1 MDEKRNPA
9 IIGAGFFIAFL
20 ALAFGIY
27 TILDA
32 IDDSRATQQAE
43 DQAEVVT
50 ADDDDA
56 ADPPAIDPPSASPGR
71 NIINPPEAITEFTFV
86 AQTGEPL
93 SLSDLSG
100 RYVLLAFGYTH
111 CPDVCPATLL
121 EFRQIKR
128 QLGDLADDV
137 AFVFV
142 SVDPER
148 DTPELLARYMA
159 RYDPDFIGLSGDEEG
174 LQTIAPQFGLFW
186 DIREDTSSR
195 AGYIVDHTASRY
207 LLDTQGQLIRVYSFT
222 TDPRVIEDDIRDLIT
237 PAM

>member
-1 MDEKRNPA
+1 MDEKRNPV
-9 IIGAGFFIAFL
+9 IIGAGFFIAFV
-20 ALAFGIY
+20 ALAIGIY

-32 IDDSRATQQAE
+32 IDGSRSAQQAG
-43 DQAEVVT
+43 DAVEV
-50 ADDDDA
+50 ALDDDA
-56 ADPPAIDPPSASPGR
+56 ETADTPPPSPPSASPGR
-71 NIINPPEAITEFTFV
+71 NVIDPPEAITEFTFI

-93 SLSDLSG
+93 SLSDLRG

-121 EFRQIKR
+121 EFRQIRR

-159 RYDPDFIGLSGDEEG
+159 RYDESFIGLQGDEAG
-174 LQTIAPQFGLFW
+174 LQAIAPQFGLFW
-186 DIREDTSSR
+186 DIREGTSSR

-207 LLDTQGQLIRVYSFT
+207 LLDTQGRLIRVYSFT
-222 TDPRVIEDDIRDLIT
+222 TDPRVIEDDIRGLVT
-237 PAM
+237 PAA